1 MSPSNGNGTRMFGCP
16 GPAAHRLPQPQTRPP
31 LPMLLVQ
38 SPASTR
44 LPEKSQSLPVPPPHG
59 RLGPLLLFIRHNQA
73 GVQDVL
79 FRLPRAVPGRE
90 MKGQSCPAPPAVTE
104 PMAAPPGPTVYRP
117 SPLPGTGNY
126 HQLQG
131 VVPGHLGYIRG
142 LLWALTP
149 PGLPSF

>member
-1 MSPSNGNGTRMFGCP
+1 
-16 GPAAHRLPQPQTRPP
+16 
-31 LPMLLVQ
+31 MLLVQ
-38 SPASTR
+38 SPASRR
-44 LPEKSQSLPVPPPHG
+44 LPGKARSLPVLPPRG
-59 RLGPLLLFIRHNQA
+59 RLGPLLLFIGHDQA

-79 FRLPRAVPGRE
+79 LRLPRAVPGRE

-104 PMAAPPGPTVYRP
+104 PIAAPPGPTVCRP

-131 VVPGHLGYIRG
+131 AVPGHPGYIRG

-149 PGLPSF
+149 PELPSF